1 MGNQEKDHN
10 VIVQLF
16 SPLPFE
22 GGIPKEFM
30 AIVFKISDLQR
41 FKEYPKNLTYIYQN
55 TIYF

>member
-22 GGIPKEFM
+22 GCIPKEFM
-30 AIVFKISDLQR
+30 AIIFKISDLQR
-41 FKEYPKNLTYIYQN
+41 ISKKSYLNQN

>member
-22 GGIPKEFM
+22 GGIPNEFM
-30 AIVFKISDLQR
+30 VIIFKISDLQR
-41 FKEYPKNLTYIYQN
+41 ISKKSYLNQN